1 MFLLFSFPFLGGCV
15 IFCFLSWKDF
25 VVLWAFGLFVFEKEL
40 EVGWVG
46 KRRESE
52 STWRGI

>member
-1 MFLLFSFPFLGGCV
+1 LGGCV